1 MYEKCLE
8 TMKYLHEMTG
18 LKEYMEQRILNH
30 YKVMTLDSTMRL
42 CLRSIKTYEMID
54 EWIKFI
60 DLIDQWNSLSNQLH

>member
-60 DLIDQWNSLSNQLH
+60 DLIDQ